1 MRSNKK
7 AGLEISINAI
17 VILILAITVLG
28 IGLAFI
34 NGMFQDTFNK
44 LDKVSESIDKQ
55 MREQMEDTPGR
66 VILQNDNIDIRKKDK
81 EIKTYFA
88 IRNEMGD
95 DHLYPFDVEFVCTS
109 SFEDESD
116 LQISIEDSITF
127 KYLKEVTVEKDDIRV
142 LPVEIKIDPNAA
154 ITTYECSLLI
164 DEGEYDS
171 KDIFITITR

>member
-81 EIKTYFA
+81 EIIETIIFF
-88 IRNEMGD
+88 ISLFL
-95 DHLYPFDVEFVCTS
+95 LYHTS
-109 SFEDESD
+109 
-116 LQISIEDSITF
+116 TF
-127 KYLKEVTVEKDDIRV
+127 
-142 LPVEIKIDPNAA
+142 
-154 ITTYECSLLI
+154 
-164 DEGEYDS
+164 
-171 KDIFITITR
+171 